1 MNALLGV
8 FVPKRSTSSSL
19 KDCLIVFVDRS
30 SAVGVHLQPHVADRD
45 KDEVVLAVRCNRVG
59 GLTRRWRIGIDLT
72 NNQCGHQIVVIR
84 IEDGYAD
91 ALKSSEVHALL
102 SGVEPDLVPAH
113 SSDRRQNIP
122 ARDANH
128 VTAAGHYSLLGNQH
142 QPGGIAGG
150 REDSGYN
157 LSSWIDFV

>member
-1 MNALLGV
+1 MAWYGVDSKIPPSPFKLIHPTLTPLRRVLLHLLPPAIQHRLMNALLGV

-19 KDCLIVFVDRS
+19 KDCLIVFVDRP

-45 KDEVVLAVRCNRVG
+45 KDEIVLAVRCNRVG

-102 SGVEPDLVPAH
+102 SGVEP
-113 SSDRRQNIP
+113 
-122 ARDANH
+122 
-128 VTAAGHYSLLGNQH
+128 
-142 QPGGIAGG
+142 
-150 REDSGYN
+150 
-157 LSSWIDFV
+157 